1 MVTLEEIEK
10 LAALA
15 RIELSDGEKQA
26 FQKDVGA
33 ILEYV
38 SSIKEASVGARGAPA
53 LSPALPVNVMREDTN
68 PHESGRYTETLLRAA
83 PQREGNYIRVKK
95 VL

>member
-1 MVTLEEIEK
+1 MITVAEIEN

-26 FQKDVGA
+26 LQKDVGA

-53 LSPALPVNVMREDTN
+53 LSPALPVNVMREDGE
-68 PHESGRYTETLLRAA
+68 PHESGRHTEALLRAA
-83 PQREGNYIRVKK
+83 PKREGDYIKVKK
-95 VL
+95 IL